1 MTLDFT
7 IVRASR
13 YFKVYPTT
21 ENSLKLCRRFQQ
33 RYVHRSFSLEGDA
46 PTKLYAT
53 ALQDESEFRF
63 HRNTLDRF
71 LIFAKESL
79 FKPEQY
85 SIEDAPLPIC
95 KNRDIK
101 IKEIWKIRDYQEPI
115 IEYLTAPEPSDK
127 FIGIQTGKGKSL
139 ALSELL
145 RTPTGW
151 VRNGDIQV
159 GDEVIAKDGSI
170 TTVTGVY
177 PQEEKQLYRVT
188 FEDKRTIECCG
199 EHLWK
204 IYLSNNKNDVLQ
216 TNEISELLINNK
228 VYIDLCDGYNPLDVK
243 VKNDLYGVSKDFYNL
258 SNLYF
263 KDFDL
268 FSKHQRLELI
278 RGFLDLSSTVNL
290 DGSIIYNNAN
300 YVFISLLRNLI
311 WSIGG
316 KAFLSTTVG
325 KDNNSYSLKI
335 VYKEPNE
342 LFKHTNKEK
351 IYLEQTIENLKL
363 RITNIESTRVEQS
376 QCISISHPDKLY
388 VTTNFIVTHNTFCSL
403 CGVSKLGYR
412 TVVIVEGGLVNK
424 WASDILKVL
433 DINSKRTLCVRG
445 SSQLKGLISMAG
457 TKEFENID
465 IILLSNTTLQD
476 WISMHE
482 TMSLS
487 SNKDIGYGVEPD
499 QFYEKLE
506 IGHRLI
512 DEVHKKFHFNYKQ
525 DLYTN
530 THSVTSLSATLF
542 SYDKVLESFYD
553 IAYPKTERYNGGEIE
568 KYTRSY
574 AVIWRIKK
582 GRRIKTK
589 ERGRSSYS
597 HNAFEGSIMANKEFE
612 NNYFSMIA
620 ETIDIGFIKNYKPG
634 NKVAIYVSSIAMA
647 TALTLYLQNIYKDKT
662 TARYVGSLNDP
673 YANLL
678 DPDIRVTTLGSG
690 GTGHDIPG
698 LTDTILTVSIMSLQA
713 NIQVFGRTRFIA
725 DQDTRFYYF
734 NCLDVEQQMKYHT
747 LKVKLM
753 EERAKSFEILNYYEL
768 I

>member
-115 IEYLTAPEPSDK
+115 IEYLTAPEPPNK
-127 FIGIQTGKGKSL
+127 FIGIQTG
-139 ALSELL
+139 
-145 RTPTGW
+145 
-151 VRNGDIQV
+151 
-159 GDEVIAKDGSI
+159 
-170 TTVTGVY
+170 
-177 PQEEKQLYRVT
+177 
-188 FEDKRTIECCG
+188 
-199 EHLWK
+199 
-204 IYLSNNKNDVLQ
+204 
-216 TNEISELLINNK
+216 
-228 VYIDLCDGYNPLDVK
+228 
-243 VKNDLYGVSKDFYNL
+243 
-258 SNLYF
+258 
-263 KDFDL
+263 
-268 FSKHQRLELI
+268 
-278 RGFLDLSSTVNL
+278 
-290 DGSIIYNNAN
+290 
-300 YVFISLLRNLI
+300 
-311 WSIGG
+311 GG
-316 KAFLSTTVG
+316 K
-325 KDNNSYSLKI
+325 
-335 VYKEPNE
+335 
-342 LFKHTNKEK
+342 
-351 IYLEQTIENLKL
+351 
-363 RITNIESTRVEQS
+363 
-376 QCISISHPDKLY
+376 
-388 VTTNFIVTHNTFCSL
+388 TFCSL